1 MDNRNTYS
9 MPAPWGGIILWEENG
24 ELARIWPT
32 IDSIQE
38 PSPAPQAIAD
48 VMQQLEAVLSV
59 PQATPEELRETL
71 FGTKAFRKLPEF
83 TRRVLDIVSRIEPG
97 QWMSYSQ
104 VAQTAG
110 NPAAARAVGQALA
123 HNPFPILIGCHRVCA
138 SAQLEGFDILK
149 PETFRPQA
157 YLGAPELAAVAQ
169 WLRLADFS
177 L

>member
-24 ELARIWPT
+24 ELARICPT

-59 PQATPEELRETL
+59 PQATSEELRETL

-83 TRRVLDIVSRIEPG
+83 MRRVLDIVSRIEPG

-123 HNPFPILIGCHRVCA
+123 H
-138 SAQLEGFDILK
+138 LEGFDILK

>member
-24 ELARIWPT
+24 ELARICPT

-59 PQATPEELRETL
+59 PQATSEELRETL

-83 TRRVLDIVSRIEPG
+83 TRRVLDIVSRIEP
-97 QWMSYSQ
+97 Q
-104 VAQTAG
+104 AIRLP
-110 NPAAARAVGQALA
+110 PAPSDKRS
-123 HNPFPILIGCHRVCA
+123 HTTPFR
-138 SAQLEGFDILK
+138 F
-149 PETFRPQA
+149 
-157 YLGAPELAAVAQ
+157 
-169 WLRLADFS
+169 
-177 L
+177 

>member
-1 MDNRNTYS
+1 M
-9 MPAPWGGIILWEENG
+9 
-24 ELARIWPT
+24 
-32 IDSIQE
+32 
-38 PSPAPQAIAD
+38 
-48 VMQQLEAVLSV
+48 
-59 PQATPEELRETL
+59 PQATSEELRETL
-71 FGTKAFRKLPEF
+71 FATQVFRKLPDF

-104 VAQTAG
+104 VAQATG

-123 HNPFPILIGCHRVCA
+123 NNPFPILIGCHRVCA
-138 SAQLEGFDILK
+138 SAQLARFDILK

>member
-24 ELARIWPT
+24 ELARIYPT

-38 PSPAPQAIAD
+38 PSPAPQAT
-48 VMQQLEAVLSV
+48 S
-59 PQATPEELRETL
+59 EELRETL

>member
-1 MDNRNTYS
+1 MDNRNFYS
-9 MPAPWGGIILWEENG
+9 MPAPWGGIVLREENG
-24 ELARIWPT
+24 ELASICPT
-32 IDSIQE
+32 IASIQA
-38 PSPAPQAIAD
+38 PSPAPLAIAD
-48 VMQQLEAVLSV
+48 AMQQLEAVLTV
-59 PQATPEELRETL
+59 PQATSEELRETL
-71 FGTKAFRKLPEF
+71 FATQVFRKLPDF

-104 VAQTAG
+104 VAQAAG

-123 HNPFPILIGCHRVCA
+123 NNPFPILIGCHRVCA
-138 SAQLEGFDILK
+138 SAQLARFDILK

>member
-24 ELARIWPT
+24 ELARIYPT
-32 IDSIQE
+32 IDSIQ
-38 PSPAPQAIAD
+38 
-48 VMQQLEAVLSV
+48 
-59 PQATPEELRETL
+59 
-71 FGTKAFRKLPEF
+71 
-83 TRRVLDIVSRIEPG
+83 PG

-123 HNPFPILIGCHRVCA
+123 HNLFPILIGCHRVCA